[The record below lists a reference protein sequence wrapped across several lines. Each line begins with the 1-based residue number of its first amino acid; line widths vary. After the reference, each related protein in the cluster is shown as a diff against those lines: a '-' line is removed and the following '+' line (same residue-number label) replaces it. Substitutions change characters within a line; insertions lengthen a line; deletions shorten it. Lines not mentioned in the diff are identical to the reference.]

1 MSSIGAALLERL
13 ESVERPGDF
22 CTGGLRTIFMPAID
36 VDGVGRIA
44 LPLLPAQAKALAA
57 IAEAAPYGRGADT
70 IVDSSVRKTWQID
83 PGKVQIGGRQW
94 DKTLADLVADVADG
108 LGVTEPVAADF
119 YKLLIYDAG
128 SFFVGHRDT
137 EKVPGMFATLVIVL
151 PSEHEGGDLI
161 VRHLGRE
168 VAFDQHP
175 RDPSDIAY
183 AAFYA
188 DCVHEV
194 RPVVSGYRA
203 TLVYNLRLVDSRFGP
218 SAPDNRSEQ
227 DRVAAL
233 LSRWADAEDEPD
245 KLILP
250 LEHAYTPAELSFGSL
265 KGADAGIASVLVKA
279 SSAADCDLHLVLV
292 SIEESG
298 SAEGT
303 DDYRPRRW
311 SRYNDDD
318 DDGDDDDEFEVI
330 EVSDRA
336 LILSEWRRPDG
347 TAAGFNDFPFEEE
360 ELCPPD
366 AFDDLTP
373 DEQHFQEASGNE
385 GASFERT
392 YRRAGL
398 VLWPHARRLA
408 VLSQAGLGTTLP
420 YLDDLTGRWE
430 ADGASAESPL
440 WREADTLSEHMLR
453 AWPVQTWGHS
463 ETNTEAMRMLELQ
476 ARLGN
481 TGRIEAFLAEQ
492 SAEGNYAAQDNAA
505 IVRAAALLPPARAT
519 DLLVRILGR
528 NTVGRVG
535 ACAKL
540 VLLCVSAPSDPVGDA
555 VKLGTALLDGI
566 PGDPARFAG
575 LETWQRPASPKPDAV
590 VDLLTAVSLI
600 DARLAMRTIEY
611 LLKWPKT
618 YDLDTVLV
626 PAALSFAA
634 RTEGMAWPAVERL
647 RSACLEHLGA
657 RIALELAAP
666 RDWRRP
672 NPITCGC
679 DDCRDLGAFLTDPG
693 QREWRLKAIQ
703 HRRTHV
709 EDGVRTVPCDVD
721 LTTEKRG
728 SPHTLIATKNQASYE
743 RRVKQRR
750 EDLDH
755 VAALAP

>member
-1 MSSIGAALLERL
+1 MSSIGATLLKRL

-22 CTGGLRTIFMPAID
+22 CTGGLRTIFMPSID
-36 VDGVGRIA
+36 VLGVGRIA
-44 LPLLPAQAKALAA
+44 LPLLPAQAKALVA

-70 IVDSSVRKTWQID
+70 IVDSSVRRTWQID
-83 PGKVQIGGRQW
+83 PGKVEIGGRQW
-94 DKTLADLVADVADG
+94 DKTLADLVADVASG
-108 LGVTEPVAADF
+108 LGVTEPIAADF

-128 SFFVGHRDT
+128 SFFLGHRDT

-168 VAFDQHP
+168 VTFDQHP
-175 RDPSDIAY
+175 RDPSDIAF

-194 RPVVSGYRA
+194 RPVASGYRA
-203 TLVYNLRLVDSRFGP
+203 TLVYNLRLTGSRLVP
-218 SAPDNRSEQ
+218 NAPDYRTEQ
-227 DRVAAL
+227 DRVAEL
-233 LSRWADAEDEPD
+233 LRRWADAEDEPD

-279 SSAADCDLHLVLV
+279 AAAADCDLHLVLV

-298 SAEGT
+298 SAYATGGG
-303 DDYRPRRW
+303 YRRRRW
-311 SRYNDDD
+311 DRNDD
-318 DDGDDDDEFEVI
+318 DDGDDGEFEVI
-330 EVSDRA
+330 DVDERA

-347 TAAGFNDFPFEEE
+347 SAAEFSNFPFEEE

-373 DEQHFQEASGNE
+373 DEQHFHEASGNE

-398 VLWPHARRLA
+398 VLWPHVRRLA
-408 VLSQAGLGTTLP
+408 VLNQAGLGATLP
-420 YLDDLTGRWE
+420 YLDDLTARWE
-430 ADGASAESPL
+430 ASGASAESPL

-453 AWPVQTWGHS
+453 SWPEQNWGRS
-463 ETNTEAMRMLELQ
+463 GSDTEAMRMLELQ
-476 ARLGN
+476 ARLGS
-481 TGRIEAFLAEQ
+481 TERIEAFLAEQ
-492 SAEGNYAAQDNAA
+492 SAQGNYSAQDNEA

-519 DLLVRILGR
+519 DLLVRIVGR

-535 ACAKL
+535 ACSGL
-540 VLLCVSAPSDPVGDA
+540 VLLCVSAPSGAVGDA
-555 VKLGTALLDGI
+555 AKLGAALLGGI
-566 PGDPARFAG
+566 PGDPVRFAG
-575 LETWQRPASPKPDAV
+575 LETWQRPAPPKPDAV
-590 VDLLTAVSLI
+590 VDLLSAVSLI
-600 DARLAMRTIEY
+600 DAGLAMRTVEY
-611 LLKWPKT
+611 LLTWPKT

-626 PAALSFAA
+626 PTALSFAT
-634 RTEGMAWPAVERL
+634 RPESLAWPAVTRL
-647 RSACLEHLGA
+647 RNACLDHLGA
-657 RIALELAAP
+657 RIALELEAP

-672 NPITCGC
+672 NPLTCGC
-679 DDCRDLGAFLTDPG
+679 EDCRDLGAFLIDPS
-693 QREWRLKAIQ
+693 QKQWRLRAIQ

-709 EDGVRTVPCDVD
+709 EGSVRMVACDAD

-750 EDLDH
+750 QDLDH

>member
-1 MSSIGAALLERL
+1 MSATGAALLERL
-13 ESVERPGDF
+13 QSVERPGDF

-36 VDGVGRIA
+36 VAGVGRIA
-44 LPLLPAQAKALAA
+44 LPLLPAQAEALVA

-94 DKTLADLVADVADG
+94 DRTLADLVADVASG

-137 EKVPGMFATLVIVL
+137 EKVPGMFATLVIML

-161 VRHLGRE
+161 ARHLGRE
-168 VAFDQHP
+168 VTFDQHP

-194 RPVVSGYRA
+194 RPVASGYRA
-203 TLVYNLRLVDSRFGP
+203 TLVYSLRLVDSRLGP
-218 SAPDNRSEQ
+218 SAPDYRSEQ

-233 LSRWADAEDEPD
+233 LRRWADAEDEPD

-279 SSAADCDLHLVLV
+279 AAEADCDLHLVLV

-298 SAEGT
+298 SAYATGGG
-303 DDYRPRRW
+303 YRRRGW
-311 SRYNDDD
+311 GRSNDDD
-318 DDGDDDDEFEVI
+318 DDDDDEFEVI
-330 EVSDRA
+330 DMDERA
-336 LILSEWRRPDG
+336 LTLTEWRRPDG
-347 TAAGFNDFPFEEE
+347 AAAGFNDFPFEEE

-408 VLSQAGLGTTLP
+408 VLNQAGLGTTLP

-430 ADGASAESPL
+430 AGGASAESPL
-440 WREADTLSEHMLR
+440 WREAGTLSEHMLLS
-453 AWPVQTWGHS
+453 WPQQTWRRS
-463 ETNTEAMRMLELQ
+463 ETGSDPARMLELQ

-492 SAEGNYAAQDNAA
+492 SAQGNYAAQDNAA
-505 IVRAAALLPPARAT
+505 IVRAAALLPPALAT
-519 DLLVRILGR
+519 DLLVRILRR
-528 NTVGRVG
+528 NTVGQVG
-535 ACAKL
+535 ACGKL
-540 VLLCVSAPSDPVGDA
+540 VLLCVSAPSGPVGDA
-555 VKLGTALLDGI
+555 AKLGAALLDGI

-575 LETWQRPASPKPDAV
+575 LETWQRPTPPKPDAV
-590 VDLLTAVSLI
+590 VDVLSAVSLV
-600 DARLAMRTIEY
+600 DVGLAMRTVEY
-611 LLKWPKT
+611 LLTWPKT

-626 PAALSFAA
+626 PAALSFMAKA
-634 RTEGMAWPAVERL
+634 ESLAWPAVTRL
-647 RSACLEHLGA
+647 RNACLEHLGA

-666 RDWRRP
+666 LDWKRP
-672 NPITCGC
+672 NPVTCGC

-693 QREWRLKAIQ
+693 QRQWRLRAIQ
-703 HRRTHV
+703 HRRSHV
-709 EDGVRTVPCDVD
+709 EGSVRTVPCDVD

-750 EDLDH
+750 QDLEH
-755 VAALAP
+755 AAALAR